1 MKKLTKIWII
11 TAASLVIV
19 GLILFSVVMA
29 QYRWDFNKL
38 STVKFETNIYEITD
52 DFTDISVN
60 TDTDDIIFALSDNGK
75 CIVECYEEEKTKHSV
90 SVRDNTLIID
100 VIDERDWHD
109 HINIG
114 FFSPK
119 ITVYLPESEYS
130 SLSIDEKTGDIELP
144 KELAF
149 ENVDISL
156 STGDVN
162 FYASASERIK
172 IKASTGNICL
182 DEVNAGELDL
192 TVSTG
197 KITISDVI
205 CENDVKVN
213 VSTGRSKLT
222 DVKCKNVISSG
233 STGDISLKNVI
244 AVESFYIKRSTGDV
258 EFKGC
263 DAAEILVKTDT
274 GDIKGSL
281 LTGKVFVTQTDTGRI
296 NVPKTMS
303 GGGKC
308 EITTDTG
315 DIKIDISQ

>member
-1 MKKLTKIWII
+1 MKRSMKIWII
-11 TAASLVIV
+11 TAASLVTV
-19 GLILFSVVMA
+19 GLVLFTAVMA
-29 QYRWDFNKL
+29 QYKWDFNKL
-38 STVKFETNIYEITD
+38 STVKYETNIYEIND
-52 DFTDISVN
+52 DFKDISVN

-75 CIVECYEEEKTKHSV
+75 CRVECYEEENAKHSV
-90 SVRDNTLIID
+90 SVCENTLNIN
-100 VIDERDWHD
+100 VIDERSWYDY
-109 HINIG
+109 IGIG
-114 FFSPK
+114 FSSPK
-119 ITVYLPESEYS
+119 ITVYLPEAEYS
-130 SLSIDEKTGDIELP
+130 SLSINENTGDIELP

-162 FYASASERIK
+162 LSASASKLIK
-172 IKASTGNICL
+172 VKTSTGNICV
-182 DEVNAGELDL
+182 DDVNAGDLDL

-197 KITISDVI
+197 KITVSDVI
-205 CENDVKVN
+205 CENNVKIK

-222 DVKCKNVISSG
+222 DVKCKNIISSG

-244 AVESFYIKRSTGDV
+244 AVESFSIKRSTGDV

-263 DAAEILVKTDT
+263 DAAEIVVKTAT

-296 NVPKTMS
+296 NVPKTMT